1 MEVAIRFA
9 LFLSIFAAV
18 ALAEWQFPKR
28 DRTQPR
34 ARRWRINIGMLVF
47 DILAQRLTVGAAA
60 FATASYAEA
69 HGWGL
74 FNLLSWPAWIE
85 GVAGFLILDFAI
97 YLQHVL
103 THAVPVLWR
112 LHQVHHC
119 DLDVDV
125 TTGVRF
131 HPIEILLSALY
142 KAAIVALLGIDPW
155 VVVVFEAV
163 LNASAVYTHGNIR
176 IPERLDARLR
186 WALCTPDMHRVHH
199 SVIPEETNSNFGF
212 FLSVWDRGC
221 GTLRQAPA
229 KGQHGVELGLAEHR
243 DPSRLGFAN
252 IVLMPFRSIERAYP
266 NAWRRR
272 RQPRDRPR

>member
-1 MEVAIRFA
+1 MEAAIRFGV
-9 LFLSIFAAV
+9 FLSIFAAV
-18 ALAEWQFPKR
+18 ALAEWRFPKR

-34 ARRWRINIGMLVF
+34 AARWRINLGMLLF
-47 DILAQRLTVGAAA
+47 DVVAQRLTVGAAA
-60 FATASYAEA
+60 FAAASYAEA

-74 FNLLSWPAWIE
+74 FNLLPWPPWIE

-112 LHQVHHC
+112 LHQVHHT

-131 HPIEILLSALY
+131 HPIEIILSALY
-142 KAAIVALLGIDPW
+142 KAAIVAVLGIDPW
-155 VVVVFEAV
+155 VVVLFEAV

-176 IPERLDARLR
+176 IPERLDAILR

-199 SVIPEETNSNFGF
+199 STIPEETNSNFGF

-243 DPSRLGFAN
+243 DPARLGFAD
-252 IVLMPFRSIERAYP
+252 IALMPFRTIERAYP
-266 NAWRRR
+266 KAWRRR
-272 RQPRDRPR
+272 GDSRDRSG